1 MMSEKKK
8 ILIIDDEPDTT
19 TYYAALLEDNG
30 YETIIAENGEDGFTK
45 LEENKPHLITLDISM
60 PEVSGVKFYR
70 TIKEDDRYKDIP
82 VVIITGVSKDFE
94 KFISSRK
101 QVPAPDGYIAKPIEQ
116 DKVLKLIEELI

>member
-1 MMSEKKK
+1 MSEKKK

-19 TYYAALLEDNG
+19 TYYSALLEDNG
-30 YETIIAENGEDGFTK
+30 YETIIAENGEDGLDK
-45 LEENKPHLITLDISM
+45 LKAQRPDLITLDISM

-70 TIKEDDRYKDIP
+70 TIKEMDAYKDIP

-116 DKVLKLIEELI
+116 DKVLKLIEDLI